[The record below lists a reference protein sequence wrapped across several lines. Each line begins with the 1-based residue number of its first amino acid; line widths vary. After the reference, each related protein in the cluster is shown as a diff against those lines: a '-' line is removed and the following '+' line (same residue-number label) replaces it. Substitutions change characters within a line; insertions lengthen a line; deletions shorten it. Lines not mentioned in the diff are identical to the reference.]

1 MPITPEE
8 PPKLQV
14 GSLVRQSYAFLGQN
28 FGDFLRVAA
37 IPAVGLYGAFYFMS
51 WFPGAEVGFWVS
63 YPIMTLFLSIFA
75 VRWHRLYL
83 LGGKRA
89 PATLGL
95 RMGKREWHFFAY
107 TILASAAVL
116 GVLVAVQVMAVFFW
130 ADESEPEPEALFS
143 ADILIYMLLAA
154 LAAIG
159 LSLWRRLVLPAAV
172 MNRMPGWRVW
182 RFVASALLASL
193 AVLGIVAVLIFVF
206 DVYLMEL
213 ELWQLEL
220 LYIVPIF
227 GLVLLALLAAGAV
240 FLRLS
245 LALPAAAI
253 DLSGSWYAHFAAS
266 WTRMKGNTLRL
277 LAAAIIV
284 GVPYMILSTV
294 NEDLGI
300 LMAGETSAQVAVE
313 VFNVMIMLPFE
324 AVLITQISKAFEIL
338 GDWSPPLETNGEH
351 PSDGELDAR

>member
-14 GSLVRQSYAFLGQN
+14 GALVRQSYAFLGQN
-28 FGDFLRVAA
+28 FGNFLRVAA
-37 IPAVGLYGAFYFMS
+37 FPAVGLYGAFYFMS

-89 PATLGL
+89 PATLSL
-95 RMGKREWHFFAY
+95 RVGKREWRFFAY

-116 GVLVAVQVMAVFFW
+116 GVLAAVQVIAVFFW
-130 ADESEPEPEALFS
+130 ADESEPEALFS
-143 ADILIYMLLAA
+143 SDIMIYMLLAA
-154 LAAIG
+154 LGAIG
-159 LSLWRRLVLPAAV
+159 LSLWRRAVLPAAV

-182 RFVASALLASL
+182 RFVASALLAGL
-193 AVLGIVAVLIFVF
+193 AVFGIVAVLIFVF

-240 FLRLS
+240 SVRLS

-277 LAAAIIV
+277 LAATIIV
-284 GVPYMILSTV
+284 AVPYIILSFL

-300 LMAGETSAQVAVE
+300 LMAGVAGGQATVD
-313 VFNVMIMLPFE
+313 VLNVMISLPFE
-324 AVLITQISKAFEIL
+324 AVIITQASKAFQIL
-338 GDWSPPLETNGEH
+338 CDWSPPPEANGEY
-351 PSDGELDAR
+351 PSDGELDAH